1 MKAKKENKVYTIDE
15 SQKKSYLDKGYD
27 IFDNE
32 GNLLED
38 SPLKVIA
45 MAEHKAEIEKAVETS
60 KEQIANL
67 IESNDLMAAQIKEK
81 DEMIESLKSGTVP
94 ASVLELLKGY
104 AEAKK
109 IDIGSSTSATGI
121 LTKITEVEK
130 V

>member
-15 SQKKSYLDKGYD
+15 NQKQSYLDKGYD
-27 IFDNE
+27 IYDND

-38 SPLKVIA
+38 SPLKVIT
-45 MAEHKAEIEKAVETS
+45 MSEHKKEIEEATDSS

-67 IESNDLMAAQIKEK
+67 IESNDLMASQIKEK
-81 DEMIESLKSGTVP
+81 DEEIESLKSGAV
-94 ASVLELLKGY
+94 AANVLELLKGY

-109 IDIGSSTSATGI
+109 IDIGSSTSAKGI
-121 LTKITEVEK
+121 LDKITEVEK